1 MSSKLID
8 KFLAMEENEAIKT
21 AAEMLKQGMDPMDVL
36 AESRK
41 ALVEVGTRYEQGQ
54 FFLPEMIVASE
65 IMKAIVE
72 EAQPYLKGDES
83 DEKLGKIVIGSV
95 EGDIHD
101 IGKNIVVFMLEAY
114 GFEVLD
120 MGVDVKASDFV
131 EKVKEVQADIL
142 GLSGLLTA
150 VFDNM
155 KEVVDECEAAGL
167 RDKLKIMVGGCYM
180 QDNVVEFIGADAY
193 GRDAQEAVNISLKWV
208 NS

>member
-8 KFLAMEENEAIKT
+8 KFLAMEENEALET
-21 AAEMLKQGMDPMDVL
+21 AAEMLKQGVDPMDVL

-41 ALVEVGTRYEQGQ
+41 ALVEVGNRYEQGQ

-65 IMKAIVE
+65 IMKAIVK
-72 EAQPYLKGDES
+72 EAQPFLKGDES

-114 GFEVLD
+114 GFDVID

-131 EKVKEVQADIL
+131 EKVKEEQADIL

-150 VFDNM
+150 VFNNM
-155 KEVVDECEAAGL
+155 KEVVDACEEAGL

>member
-8 KFLAMEENEAIKT
+8 KFLAMEENEALET
-21 AAEMLKQGMDPMDVL
+21 AAEMLKQGVDPMDVL

-41 ALVEVGTRYEQGQ
+41 ALVEVGNRYEQGQ

-72 EAQPYLKGDES
+72 EAQPFLKGDES

-114 GFEVLD
+114 GFDVID

-131 EKVKEVQADIL
+131 KKVKEEQADIL

-155 KEVVDECEAAGL
+155 KEVVDACEEAGL

-180 QDNVVEFIGADAY
+180 HDNVVEYIGADAY

>member
-8 KFLAMEENEAIKT
+8 KFLAMEENEALET
-21 AAEMLKQGMDPMDVL
+21 AAEMLKQGVDPMDVL

-41 ALVEVGTRYEQGQ
+41 ALVEVGNRYEQGQ

-72 EAQPYLKGDES
+72 EAQPFLKGDES

-114 GFEVLD
+114 GFDVID

-131 EKVKEVQADIL
+131 KKVKEEQADIL

-155 KEVVDECEAAGL
+155 KEVVDACEEAGL